1 MRENLTA
8 VGLSLTEARDEGTIA
23 DIMNWLYAYFLAS
36 FESGIVNT
44 VANLFY
50 GPHGLF
56 HLFRYDHPVHPLLV
70 HITIGSVTVA
80 FLLVYVGWIFKKPAL
95 YTSAR
100 HVIVI
105 SFVAYFFT
113 AAFGLMDW
121 QHVYQHAWGPNI
133 EMKLIFAP
141 LLFLWLLGIIIS
153 NRRAGPGSLLSKIF
167 YLVAFLNVVV
177 LGFFGGNI
185 VYGRGV

>member
-1 MRENLTA
+1 M
-8 VGLSLTEARDEGTIA
+8 IA
-23 DIMNWLYAYFLAS
+23 TRTMTGIMNWLYTHFLS
-36 FESGIVNT
+36 PLESGPVNA

-50 GPHGLF
+50 GKHGLF
-56 HLFRYDHPVHPLLV
+56 ELFHYDHPIHPLLV
-70 HITIGSVTVA
+70 HVTIGSITTA
-80 FLLVYVGWIFKKPAL
+80 FLLAYVGWIFNKPAL

-141 LLFLWLLGIIIS
+141 LLFLWLLGIVIS
-153 NRRAGPGSLLSKIF
+153 NRRAGPGSLSSKIL
-167 YLVAFLNVVV
+167 YLAAFVDVVF
-177 LGFFGGNI
+177 LGYFGGNI
-185 VYGRGV
+185 VYGSGV